1 MRCAPQYS
9 SIIYSRKITGRVAYI
24 QPTLFVEQIPL
35 LAQFFDG
42 HSARWWDL
50 LVLVARDDVKT
61 VSEAGGQP
69 VYHLFH
75 K

>member
-1 MRCAPQYS
+1 
-9 SIIYSRKITGRVAYI
+9 
-24 QPTLFVEQIPL
+24 
-35 LAQFFDG
+35 
-42 HSARWWDL
+42 
-50 LVLVARDDVKT
+50 VLVARDDVKT